1 MPALGAAAVTV
12 LEGLPMVEPIAS
24 VAQITPA
31 WLTQRLREGGHLDQG
46 RVVSV
51 EPHGQR
57 SAAAGGQG
65 FHARNRI
72 KRCAVLLEG

>member
-1 MPALGAAAVTV
+1 MA
-12 LEGLPMVEPIAS
+12 EPIAS

-31 WLTQRLREGGHLDQG
+31 WLTQWLRKGGHLDQG

-51 EPHGQR
+51 EPRGQQ
-57 SAAAGGQG
+57 SAAAGGPG

-72 KRCAVLLEG
+72 KRCAELLEG